1 MRAKLLGAVLAALI
15 IPTAMAADVGKQ
27 GKIISASPPAA
38 AEDIKW
44 NRTGA
49 YVGLLAG
56 YDVSILKTE
65 GIDFANGKL
74 MAGGFVGY
82 NYRLAGFIV
91 GIEGDW
97 IFTNISASS
106 SSEELSLKASTDH
119 LISIRVRAGIPLG
132 PALLYVTAGP
142 AWQHAK
148 LTVNETTAR
157 EWHLGAAMGG
167 GIEVELTRSL
177 FVRAEALHYIFPA
190 NGAPLASFFESENQ
204 HTTVRLGLGFKL
216 N

>member
-15 IPTAMAADVGKQ
+15 IPTALAGDIGKQ
-27 GKIISASPPAA
+27 GKISASTVAT
-38 AEDIKW
+38 AEEPKW
-44 NRTGA
+44 HRGGA
-49 YVGLLAG
+49 YIGALAG

-74 MAGGFVGY
+74 MGGAFAGYSWRVQ
-82 NYRLAGFIV
+82 
-91 GIEGDW
+91 GIILGLEADW

-106 SSEELSLKASTDH
+106 STEELFLKASTDH
-119 LISIRVRAGIPLG
+119 LITARARAGIPLG
-132 PALLYVTAGP
+132 PALIYLTAGP
-142 AWQHAK
+142 AWQHAR
-148 LTVNETTAR
+148 LTVNEATAR
-157 EWHLGAAMGG
+157 EWHLGAAVGG

-177 FVRAEALHYIFPA
+177 FIRAEALHYIFPA

-204 HTTVRLGLGFKL
+204 HTTARIGLGFKL